1 MTVPW
6 KYGTQDAQAYA
17 DHVAECRVEE
27 CVICAGVKPVCECE
41 LTILDT
47 YGREVASIHTLMG
60 TAPI

>member
-27 CVICAGVKPVCECE
+27 CVICAGVKPVSALCGDPDC
-41 LTILDT
+41 LC
-47 YGREVASIHTLMG
+47 Y
-60 TAPI
+60 